1 MKMFKSDNN
10 SGIHPKI
17 LESIINANNGHDSAY
32 EDDIYSIEAK
42 KAISELFDKEVD
54 VYFTTSGTAS
64 NIIGLAG
71 LLNPFEAVICPDTA
85 HINVDECGSFERFI
99 GSKILYTPN
108 RNGKIIKEDILP
120 YLQSI
125 GNEHKS
131 QPKII
136 SISQTTELG
145 SLYTIEEIKELAD
158 FAHDNDMLLHIDG
171 ARIANAVVALETTF
185 KEMITDTGVD
195 LLSFG
200 GTKNGM
206 MIGEAII
213 SFNKESSKNLK
224 YHRKQAMQL
233 ISKMRFIS
241 VQFLTYLSNDL
252 WKENAKI
259 ANAMGQYLSK
269 ELSKIEGIQVKEG
282 LITNMVFANLDKSII
297 EELEKEFDFYVT
309 NREENEV
316 RFVMSFDIIKKDID
330 RFIEAIKEIS
340 L

>member
-17 LESIINANNGHDSAY
+17 LESIINANNGHNKAY
-32 EDDIYSIEAK
+32 EEDVYSIEAK
-42 KAISELFDKEVD
+42 KAISELFEKEID

-71 LLNPFEAVICPDTA
+71 LLKPFESVICPDTA

-99 GSKILYTPN
+99 GSKIIYTPN
-108 RNGKIIKEDILP
+108 RNGKIIKEDIIPFLE
-120 YLQSI
+120 SV

-131 QPKII
+131 QPKVI

-145 SLYTIEEIKELAD
+145 TLYTVEEIKELAD
-158 FAHDNDMLLHIDG
+158 FAHDNNMLLHIDG
-171 ARIANAVVALETTF
+171 ARIANAVVALNTTF

-206 MIGEAII
+206 LIGEAII
-213 SFNKESSKNLK
+213 SFNKELSENFK

-233 ISKMRFIS
+233 VSKMRFIS
-241 VQFLTYLSNDL
+241 VQFLSYLSNDL
-252 WKENAKI
+252 WKENAKN
-259 ANAMGQYLSK
+259 ANEMGRYLVN
-269 ELSKIEGIQVKEG
+269 ELSKIEGIKIKEG
-282 LITNMVFANLDKSII
+282 LETNMVFANIDRKILK
-297 EELEKEFDFYVT
+297 ELEKRFEFYITDK
-309 NREENEV
+309 ESNEV

-330 RFIEAIKEIS
+330 KLIEAIKEIS